1 MTPPT
6 YTYKAS
12 YNSTMKNYTY
22 GMSGRTGS
30 ASTGSSGLLS
40 FDIEYA
46 VLKVIQKQIESCK
59 EIEEMR

>member
-1 MTPPT
+1 MVTPPS

-22 GMSGRTGS
+22 GMSGRS
-30 ASTGSSGLLS
+30 VSTNGSGLLS
-40 FDIEYA
+40 FDVEYA
-46 VLKVIQKQIESCK
+46 VLKVLTKQIESCK